1 MYLIQDWPDSM
12 TMDDAMF
19 AKYAEQLER
28 DDFEDDIRNLSCSIR
43 QLVEARRDTIEKLRA
58 SANYLD
64 SIWVR

>member
-1 MYLIQDWPDSM
+1 
-12 TMDDAMF
+12 MDDAMF